1 MSVIYTVNGK
11 KLHQEIVTS
20 LAQRNNPTQIK
31 NSLRLT
37 SGQSLVKK
45 FESMKRS
52 MVREFLNLPVTKE
65 ILAGPGAT
73 NTSGTLG
80 GYGNLFSFIGFDAQ
94 EQPIEPIITLL
105 NQTSIT
111 VSKISR
117 SGSIN
122 VRITMP
128 SKNDIFA
135 VTPLPW
141 ATGISWAQR
150 IELGLSGLGV
160 YFNKESASS
169 RSSMGVQI
177 ENKIR
182 PGAFTNVPYVSQF
195 IKRWHNLFLKIE
207 KQITL

>member
-1 MSVIYTVNGK
+1 MSIIYTINGK
-11 KLHQEIVTS
+11 KLHQEIVAS
-20 LAQRNNPTQIK
+20 LSQKNNPTQIK
-31 NSLRLT
+31 NSLRLN

-52 MVREFLNLPVTKE
+52 MIREFLNLPVTKE
-65 ILAGPGAT
+65 ILAGPGGT

-80 GYGNLFSFIGFDAQ
+80 GYGNLFSFIGFGEQ
-94 EQPIEPIITLL
+94 EQPIEPIMYLL
-105 NQTSIT
+105 NQTSIQ
-111 VSKISR
+111 VSKVSR
-117 SGSIN
+117 LGAIN

-135 VTPLPW
+135 ATPLPW

-169 RSSMGVQI
+169 RSSMGLQV

-182 PGAFTNVPYVSQF
+182 QGAFTNVPYISKF
-195 IKRWHNLFLKIE
+195 IKKWHNLFLKIE
-207 KQITL
+207 KQISL